1 MVKILF
7 LNTVNTVT
15 DTIEVQISC
24 IGILNCI
31 KLTQPLQRLVNIQSS
46 TED

>member
-7 LNTVNTVT
+7 LNTVNT

-24 IGILNCI
+24 IGILNSI
-31 KLTQPLQRLVNIQSS
+31 KLTQPLQCLVNIQSS